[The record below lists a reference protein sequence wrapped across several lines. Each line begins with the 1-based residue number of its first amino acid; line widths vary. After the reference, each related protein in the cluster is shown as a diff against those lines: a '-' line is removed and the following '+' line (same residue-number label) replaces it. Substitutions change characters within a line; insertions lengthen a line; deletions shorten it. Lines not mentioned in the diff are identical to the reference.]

1 MSHMVPQSRP
11 ILLAY
16 QGFYLRTAIVILFFW
31 WTILLSL
38 FAGSLKSS
46 IFLVFWNRFL
56 PGGSVSAPKTKILRQ
71 RNDFLPELKNWRK
84 KVISCT
90 GSRHLHID
98 VAGTGGLDVS
108 PIQFC
113 RGDRGTVHIL
123 VWSGSPTHLLLFQ
136 VRWGPCLILVSFP
149 NPLADK
155 SQAGTLSIHTHV
167 YRRGGICPDGI
178 KMDMTG
184 LYITLQSWYWIGL
197 KHGNRDTSELLMA
210 RAKSEVRIGLYYT
223 MYTIY
228 SVHTHCG
235 LYWTGLLLVLLVRN
249 VF

>member
-1 MSHMVPQSRP
+1 MSHMVPPRSQSRP

-113 RGDRGTVHIL
+113 RGDRGAVH
-123 VWSGSPTHLLLFQ
+123 
-136 VRWGPCLILVSFP
+136 ILVSFP
-149 NPLADK
+149 NWHVSGCQDQVGWGTRLILVRFFNPLADG
-155 SQAGTLSIHTHV
+155 SQAGTLSVHT
-167 YRRGGICPDGI
+167 
-178 KMDMTG
+178 
-184 LYITLQSWYWIGL
+184 YIGEVEFVQIGL
-197 KHGNRDTSELLMA
+197 NWTWQD
-210 RAKSEVRIGLYYT
+210 YT
-223 MYTIY
+223 
-228 SVHTHCG
+228 
-235 LYWTGLLLVLLVRN
+235 
-249 VF
+249 